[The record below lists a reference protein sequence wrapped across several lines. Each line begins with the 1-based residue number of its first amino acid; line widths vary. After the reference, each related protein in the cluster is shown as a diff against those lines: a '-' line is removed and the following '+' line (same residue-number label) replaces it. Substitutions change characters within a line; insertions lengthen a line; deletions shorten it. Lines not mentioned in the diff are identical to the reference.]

1 MLDISLIE
9 KVAVNIQV
17 ILGEELIRLK
27 RKASGAFINSL
38 SHVIERD
45 GDLGIVIKIRGLDYW
60 KIINYG
66 VEANKI
72 PYTAG
77 KRTSASDSKY
87 INGLIR
93 WIKIKGIASDNDVV
107 RGIAFAIATK
117 QTSKGVG
124 WGLGNPMDKGK
135 LGFIEKSL
143 PAREREIKKLGEVYQ
158 KNITSMVMSKL
169 PSIELTI

>member
-1 MLDISLIE
+1 MLDISLID
-9 KVAVNIQV
+9 KVATNIQV
-17 ILGEELIRLK
+17 ILAEELIRLK
-27 RKASGAFINSL
+27 RRASGAFINSL

-45 GDLGIVIKIRGLDYW
+45 GELGIVIKIRGLDYW

-66 VEANKI
+66 VAANKI

-77 KRTSASDSKY
+77 KRTGASDSDY

-117 QTSKGVG
+117 QTSKGKG

-143 PAREREIKKLGEVYQ
+143 PARENEIKKIADVYQ
-158 KNITSMVMSKL
+158 KEITSMVKSNIPNM
-169 PSIELTI
+169 ELTI